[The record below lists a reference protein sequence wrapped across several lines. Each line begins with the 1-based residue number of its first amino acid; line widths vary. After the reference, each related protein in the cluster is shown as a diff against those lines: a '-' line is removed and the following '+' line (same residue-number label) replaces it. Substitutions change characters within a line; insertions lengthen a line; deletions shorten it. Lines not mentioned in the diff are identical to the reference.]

1 MANLSKKAATELLDS
16 GFITQK
22 QYDKMFEEGIVSSS
36 SRATRPQI
44 NVPNEHKSEF
54 TDKAYE
60 ALVAVAEAMEF
71 DHTKPT
77 PDGGLATLYIKGSGS
92 PRDTEDEDEGKEEA
106 ES

>member
-1 MANLSKKAATELLDS
+1 MANLTQKAAKELLDN
-16 GFITQK
+16 GFINQK
-22 QYDKMFEEGIVSSS
+22 QYDKMFEEGVVKSS

-60 ALVAVAEAMEF
+60 ALVAVAEAMKF
-71 DHTKPT
+71 DHTKPS

-92 PRDTEDEDEGKEEA
+92 PRNSEDEDEGEE
-106 ES
+106 S

>member
-1 MANLSKKAATELLDS
+1 MTKLTQKAAKELLDD
-16 GFITQK
+16 GFITQEA
-22 QYDKMFEEGIVSSS
+22 YDKMFEEGIVSSS
-36 SRATRPQI
+36 TRATRPQI

-60 ALVAVAEAMEF
+60 ALVAVAESMNF

-92 PRDTEDEDEGKEEA
+92 PRKEDENEGSEEL
-106 ES
+106 ED